1 MCSISIIAS
10 ALGYGGVTFVNSVTG
25 QSRNTI
31 VAETNYDKLPKSF
44 YLDPDQYLEAFG
56 SMVEQVMEMSRAA
69 YDFCA
74 KRGETKKTAGL
85 VSLFVE
91 EMGINAVK
99 HGFDSVKHG
108 RIEMRLVLK

>member
-1 MCSISIIAS
+1 
-10 ALGYGGVTFVNSVTG
+10 
-25 QSRNTI
+25 
-31 VAETNYDKLPKSF
+31 
-44 YLDPDQYLEAFG
+44 
-56 SMVEQVMEMSRAA
+56 MSRAA